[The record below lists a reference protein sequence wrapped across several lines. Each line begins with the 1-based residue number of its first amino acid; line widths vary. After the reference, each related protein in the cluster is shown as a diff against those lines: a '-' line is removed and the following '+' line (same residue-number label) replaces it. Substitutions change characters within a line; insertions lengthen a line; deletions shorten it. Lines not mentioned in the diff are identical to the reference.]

1 MRAVIDT
8 NVLVSGLINPRGA
21 PGRIVDHLLAGAFT
35 ALYDDRVLAEYRAV
49 LVRSAFGFSVAD
61 VDTLVDAVE
70 RDGEAVEAGIWA
82 GALPDPTDLPF
93 LEVAVAG
100 RADALVTGNSRHF
113 RPRRGRHAVSIM
125 APAAFVTRMTYP
137 RAWGR

>member
-35 ALYDDRVLAEYRAV
+35 ALYDDRVLSEYRAV
-49 LVRSAFGFSVAD
+49 LVRPVFGFRVAD
-61 VDTLVDAVE
+61 VDTLIDAIE
-70 RDGEAVEAGIWA
+70 RDGEAVEATGWA

-93 LEVAVAG
+93 LEVGLAG
-100 RADALVTGNSRHF
+100 HADGLVTGNSRHC
-113 RPRRGRHAVSIM
+113 RPTRGRHAITIM
-125 APAAFVTRMTYP
+125 TPAAFLARIAYP
-137 RAWGR
+137 PS